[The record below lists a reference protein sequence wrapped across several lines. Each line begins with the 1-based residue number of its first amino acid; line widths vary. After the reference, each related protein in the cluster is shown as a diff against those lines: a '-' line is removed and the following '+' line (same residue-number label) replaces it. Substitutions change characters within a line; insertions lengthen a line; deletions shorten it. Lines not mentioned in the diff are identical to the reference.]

1 MSTFDIPNS
10 PPPAVYTEAVEVI
23 APGITGIV
31 ESNRVPGESWTDTL
45 QRLLPI
51 LATTYQ
57 QKQLL
62 DVQVDR
68 ARSGLPPLDAS
79 MYAPG
84 VQVGL
89 SSDTSRTLMLLGG
102 AVLAVLFLMS
112 RRGRGH

>member
-1 MSTFDIPNS
+1 MSSTFDIPNS
-10 PPPAVYTEAVEVI
+10 PPPAVYASAVDAV
-23 APGITGIV
+23 APGLTDIV
-31 ESNRVPGESWTDTL
+31 ASNRSPGESWTDTL

-62 DVQVDR
+62 DVQVER
-68 ARSGLPPLDAS
+68 ARNGQPPLDAS

-89 SSDTSRTLMLLGG
+89 SADTTKTLMMLGG
-102 AVLAVLFLMS
+102 AALLALVFLS
-112 RRGRGH
+112 RRRR

>member
-1 MSTFDIPNS
+1 MSNTFDIPNS
-10 PPPAVYTEAVEVI
+10 PPPAVYSEAVDAV
-23 APGITGIV
+23 APGITGIID
-31 ESNRVPGESWTDTL
+31 SNRAPGESWTDTL

-89 SSDTSRTLMLLGG
+89 SSDTTKTLMFGAA
-102 AVLAVLFLMS
+102 AVLALVFMS
-112 RRGRGH
+112 RRRR

>member
-1 MSTFDIPNS
+1 MSAFDIPNT
-10 PPPAVYTEAVEVI
+10 PPPAVYSDAVETV
-23 APGITGIV
+23 APGITGIIA
-31 ESNRVPGESWTDTL
+31 SNREPGESWTDTL

-89 SSDTSRTLMLLGG
+89 SSDTTKTLLMFGG
-102 AVLAVLFLMS
+102 AALAVLFLMS
-112 RRGRGH
+112 RRVRR